1 MRYGA
6 AVGVSAKV
14 GSHEGGGRVTE
25 IASKPSNPCA
35 RSEDL
40 IVEELGEELLV
51 YDMKADRGHC
61 LSPMAARV
69 WRRCDGRTPAKD
81 IGAELDL
88 DPDAVARALEELAAC
103 KLLEPTPKLTVV
115 ATNGDGTTRR
125 ELATRFVKAGAVA
138 AAAPLIVSVAAP
150 TPAQA
155 QTLAFCAQ
163 FTPQGCGPCAV
174 NGCCCCVEQGGDG
187 FLCVPPDNIGWSPAV
202 RRSTARPSRSAAVP
216 CPTSAA
222 PAPRPRAPSSK
233 RRHRMPSPSLP
244 RRSPLPLSRHPPS
257 GPDPAYTR
265 GAGPRDSGCSH
276 HRGPRNGGSTTPP
289 PSEGAST
296 P

>member
-1 MRYGA
+1 
-6 AVGVSAKV
+6 
-14 GSHEGGGRVTE
+14 VTE
-25 IASKPSNPCA
+25 IASKLSNPCA

-61 LSPMAARV
+61 LSPIAARV

-81 IGAELDL
+81 MSAELEL
-88 DPDAVARALEELAAC
+88 DPDAVGRALNELTAC
-103 KLLEPTPKLTVV
+103 KLLQPTPELSVV
-115 ATNGDGTTRR
+115 AVSGDGATRR

-163 FTPQGCGPCAV
+163 FTPQGCGPCAGQ
-174 NGCCCCVEQGGDG
+174 GCCCCVELGGDG
-187 FLCVPPDNIGWSPAV
+187 FLCVPPDNIGFDACCATFDNAALALGCGALPNICPPGAETESTELETQPQDAVTEPPPTEPAPTEPVPTEPSP
-202 RRSTARPSRSAAVP
+202 TPD
-216 CPTSAA
+216 A
-222 PAPRPRAPSSK
+222 PAPETPAPTTEA
-233 RRHRMPSPSLP
+233 
-244 RRSPLPLSRHPPS
+244 
-257 GPDPAYTR
+257 PAT
-265 GAGPRDSGCSH
+265 
-276 HRGPRNGGSTTPP
+276 GGTTTPP
-289 PSEGAST
+289 TSEGASN